1 MQKNTKKIAFHGNP
15 SQDRKTGCELWVI
28 KSLRQTS
35 SSTPALNFNTV
46 LFFLFLSVFSH
57 CPDFWHSFSSLL
69 FNVFSCY
76 PPTDLFLRLPTIS
89 NNPLP
94 PSCLQSKSFSKCRLH
109 FLQNTHQPQSKIL
122 YFWWN
127 HNFFKRKSQD
137 QVKAKNG
144 KSLPRWI
151 FAVEVVYR

>member
-15 SQDRKTGCELWVI
+15 SQDRKAGCELWVI
-28 KSLRQTS
+28 LSHKGKHQAQRQLWTS
-35 SSTPALNFNTV
+35 MLSYFFS
-46 LFFLFLSVFSH
+46 LFFLTALTFDIASPV
-57 CPDFWHSFSSLL
+57 CFSS
-69 FNVFSCY
+69 FSCY

-122 YFWWN
+122 YFWWD

-137 QVKAKNG
+137 QVKAKKG